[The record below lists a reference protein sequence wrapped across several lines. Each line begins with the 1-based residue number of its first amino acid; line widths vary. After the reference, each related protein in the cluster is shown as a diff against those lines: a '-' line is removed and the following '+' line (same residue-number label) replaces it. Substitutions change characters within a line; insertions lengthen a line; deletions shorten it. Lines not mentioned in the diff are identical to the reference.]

1 MATRT
6 LIAVLTLI
14 ALLAPTSSASA
25 HAELESANPAPGSSV
40 EDAPLTL
47 ELTFTEEVATDG
59 IDVHVVTPDDEDVH
73 AGDAEVDLNDPSRR
87 RVTVSLQANLPPATY
102 TVYWR
107 TRSAIDDDETTGA
120 YTLTVTGEPV
130 PPTPTLAPGAT
141 PALPEPMLPRDA
153 NGNPLG
159 TEDEDFDGRAF
170 GLSIGAGLIGVAV
183 LAFFWRAVRPSNPV
197 FGGRARG

>member
-1 MATRT
+1 MGTRV
-6 LIAVLTLI
+6 LFAVLTLA
-14 ALLAPTSSASA
+14 ALLIQTSSASA
-25 HAELESANPAPGSSV
+25 HAELESAIPEPGSSV

-73 AGDAEVDLNDPSRR
+73 AGDAEVDLNDTGRR

-102 TVYWR
+102 TVHWR
-107 TRSAIDDDETTGA
+107 TRSAIDGDETTGA
-120 YTLTVTGEPV
+120 YTLTATGKPV
-130 PPTPTLAPGAT
+130 PPMPTPAPGAT
-141 PALPEPMLPRDA
+141 PTLPEPMLPAEA

-159 TEDEDFDGRAF
+159 TEDENFDGRSF

>member
-1 MATRT
+1 MVTRV
-6 LIAVLTLI
+6 LIAILTLA
-14 ALLAPTSSASA
+14 ALLAVSASASA

-40 EDAPLTL
+40 EDAPLTID
-47 ELTFTEEVATDG
+47 LTFTEEVDVDG

-73 AGDAEVDLNDPSRR
+73 AGSAEVDLNDPRRR

-102 TVYWR
+102 TVHWR
-107 TRSAIDDDETTGA
+107 TRSAIDGDETTGA

-130 PPTPTLAPGAT
+130 PPTTTLAPGAT
-141 PALPEPMLPRDA
+141 PALPEPMLPPEA

-159 TEDEDFDGRAF
+159 TEGENFDGRAF
-170 GLSIGAGLIGVAV
+170 TLSVGAGLIGVAV

-197 FGGRARG
+197 FGRRARG

>member
-1 MATRT
+1 MVTRVLT
-6 LIAVLTLI
+6 AVLTLV
-14 ALLAPTSSASA
+14 ALLGLSASASA

-40 EDAPLTL
+40 EEAPLTL
-47 ELTFTEEVATDG
+47 ELIFTEEVEVDG
-59 IDVHVVTPDDEDVH
+59 IDVHVLDPDDEDVH

-87 RVTVSLQANLPPATY
+87 RVTVSLQANLPLATY

-107 TRSAIDDDETTGA
+107 TRSGIDGDEATGG

-141 PALPEPMLPRDA
+141 PAPPATMLPVEA

-159 TEDEDFDGRAF
+159 TEDENFDGRAF
-170 GLSIGAGLIGVAV
+170 GLSIGAGLVVVAV
-183 LAFFWRAVRPSNPV
+183 LVFFWRAVRPSNPV

>member
-1 MATRT
+1 MVTRV
-6 LIAVLTLI
+6 LIAVITL
-14 ALLAPTSSASA
+14 ATLLATTVSASA
-25 HAELESANPAPGSSV
+25 HAELESANPFPGSSI

-47 ELTFTEEVATDG
+47 ELIFTEEVDVDG
-59 IDVHVVTPDDEDVH
+59 IDVHVLDPDDEDVH
-73 AGDAEVDLNDPSRR
+73 AGDAEVDLNDPDRR

-107 TRSAIDDDETTGA
+107 TRSAINDDETTGA

-141 PALPEPMLPRDA
+141 PALPAPMLPRDA

-159 TEDEDFDGRAF
+159 TEDGGFDGRTF

-183 LAFFWRAVRPSNPV
+183 LALFWRAVRPSNPI
-197 FGGRARG
+197 FGSRARG